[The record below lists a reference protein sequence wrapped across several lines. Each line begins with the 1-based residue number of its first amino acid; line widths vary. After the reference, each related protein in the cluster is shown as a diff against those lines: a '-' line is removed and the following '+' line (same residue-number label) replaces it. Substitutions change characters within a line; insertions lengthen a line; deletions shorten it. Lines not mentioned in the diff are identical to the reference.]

1 MYKIKVNASNTFEI
15 SKETLETLD
24 VVETSI
30 NHYHIL
36 QDNTSIKAQILA
48 TDFSNK
54 IYSIKVNNNTYDVN
68 IYDALDQQIEAL
80 GFETG
85 ISKQV
90 NNIKAPMPGLI
101 LEISADRTIILCTKI
116 VMNPEEKE
124 EIKKPEK
131 GQVVTQ
137 EEYTEITTK
146 KIEEMRE
153 MYGGRG
159 GRGGGGRR
167 N

>member
-54 IYSIKVNNNTYDVN
+54 KYSIKVNNNTYDVN

-101 LEISADRTIILCTKI
+101 LEIKVNVGDIVKENDALLILEAMKMENVINSPRDGVIKSINVKQGETVDKNSLII
-116 VMNPEEKE
+116 EFE
-124 EIKKPEK
+124 
-131 GQVVTQ
+131 
-137 EEYTEITTK
+137 
-146 KIEEMRE
+146 
-153 MYGGRG
+153 
-159 GRGGGGRR
+159 
-167 N
+167 